1 MRTGPVTRSF
11 APVAAM
17 PTPLPTDV
25 RLRPANAD
33 DAAALAAVHARAIG
47 ALDTTYYT
55 AAELAAWSARMPPER
70 FRALLPTRRITVAA
84 IATPTGP
91 RIVGYAQLLPDEG
104 VIEAVYVDPD
114 FGRRGIGAALV
125 RAVEDDSRALGLP
138 GLVLDAT
145 LNSIAFYAALGYR
158 QECLS
163 HHELAPGV
171 SIACAVMDKRLES
184 REVAAAC

>member
-1 MRTGPVTRSF
+1 MTRTCL
-11 APVAAM
+11 PVAAM
-17 PTPLPTDV
+17 PVPLPTDV
-25 RLRPANAD
+25 RLRPA
-33 DAAALAAVHARAIG
+33 DASDAPVLAALHARAIG

-55 AAELAAWSARMPPER
+55 AAELAAWSARMTPER
-70 FRALLPTRRITVAA
+70 FRALLPTRHITVAEMV
-84 IATPTGP
+84 TSSGP

-125 RAVEDDSRALGLP
+125 RAVEDDGRALGLP

-145 LNSIAFYAALGYR
+145 LNSIAFYAAQGYR

-171 SIACAVMDKRLES
+171 SIACAVMEKRLES
-184 REVAAAC
+184 RGAPAAC

>member
-1 MRTGPVTRSF
+1 VPVGAT
-11 APVAAM
+11 PM
-17 PTPLPTDV
+17 PMPLPTGV
-25 RLRPANAD
+25 RLRAASAD
-33 DAAALAAVHARAIG
+33 DAPALAAIHARAIG

-55 AAELAAWSARMPPER
+55 TAELAAWAARMPPER
-70 FRALLPTRRITVAA
+70 YRALLPTRRITVAE
-84 IATPTGP
+84 IATAGNP

-125 RAVEDDSRALGLP
+125 RAVEDDGRALGLP

-158 QECLS
+158 QECLA

-171 SIACAVMDKRLES
+171 RIACAVMEKRLEP
-184 REVAAAC
+184 RGVPTTC